1 MTADSPTDLV
11 DRIQREWA
19 RAYPDLD
26 VSPVGILG
34 RIQRLATVVNHR
46 FDRNLDR
53 HGITR
58 SEYDILGALARA
70 DGPIRASEVVSTT
83 TLSGASITKLTD
95 TLAKRDLL
103 VRRRSERDGRVVLLE
118 LTDAGRALVDAELPR
133 RLADDEQVLAALS
146 PDERDDLAEL
156 LRRVLASLGE

>member
-95 TLAKRDLL
+95 TLARRDLL
-103 VRRRSERDGRVVLLE
+103 VRRRSERDGRVVLL
-118 LTDAGRALVDAELPR
+118 TDDGRALVDAELPR

-146 PDERDDLAEL
+146 PDERDELAEL